1 MESDPSLR
9 RKWELIGKT
18 QGIDSFI
25 HLAWNVNSISWRE
38 TPSQNK
44 LIKNTEIFL
53 QTVKSFEYILST
65 GSCQEYLPKP
75 SKLKEDSD
83 LAFDC
88 DYVIDKHAMH
98 NSLREY
104 SNSTGTGFSWVRLF
118 NIYGKGDHPN
128 RIVSLLLNSARNG
141 VDFQLT
147 KPDHAL
153 DLLHVEDAVNGL
165 LKIGTE
171 RCSGIYNIGSGI
183 SVKPSSI
190 RHFINLAKQTNFE
203 ISTNYNL
210 EDSFDLAH
218 IADTGSLRSLGWKPQ
233 HSLAEDLL
241 FMLRDSGIS
250 VE

>member
-18 QGIDSFI
+18 HGIDSFF

-38 TPSQNK
+38 TPSQK
-44 LIKNTEIFL
+44 ELIKNTEIFL

-75 SKLKEDSD
+75 NKLKEDSD

-98 NSLREY
+98 NLLKEY
-104 SNSTGTGFSWVRLF
+104 SNNTGTGFSWVRLF

-128 RIVSLLLNSARNG
+128 RIVSLLLNAAKNG
-141 VDFQLT
+141 LEFQLT
-147 KPDHAL
+147 KPNHAL
-153 DLLHVEDAVNGL
+153 DLLHVEDTVNGL
-165 LKIGTE
+165 LKIGME
-171 RCSGIYNIGSGI
+171 RCRGTYNLGSGI
-183 SVKPSSI
+183 SVQPSSI
-190 RHFINLAKQTNFE
+190 RHFINLAKHPNFE
-203 ISTNYNL
+203 IPASNAL

-218 IADTGSLRSLGWKPQ
+218 IADISNLRSLGWKPQ
-233 HSLAEDLL
+233 HTLAEDLL
-241 FMLRDSGIS
+241 FMLRDSGVS